1 MAKISLR
8 AYNRE
13 IEKLIDHGQ
22 TEEASAHCKYIL
34 KIFPKH
40 IDTYRLLGKTYLES
54 QRYSEAADILQRV
67 LAVVPDDFVAQ
78 IGLSII
84 REDEGNLD
92 AAIWNM
98 ERAFEVQPSNA
109 AVQDELRRLYGN
121 RDGVEPPRVRL
132 TRGALVRMYTRGEL
146 YQQAIAEA
154 RAALAEASK
163 RTDLEVLLAR
173 NYYLS
178 KNYVEATE
186 ICSRLVKKMPY
197 CYEANWILS
206 EILPSTNKSEE
217 AKVFA
222 QRVQELDPY
231 AAFTDR
237 ATPNSSQV
245 PEDVVTLEKLEW
257 QPSLENTEQ
266 PQWAKSIGI
275 EIDSQPDQ
283 SAADWLSDMPDE
295 SADSSAPMPFIIPEI
310 SESKSEDVLPDWMKK
325 DGWTSGDET
334 EKPDEEQKSNAFIL
348 DEAEDLEEAE
358 IPEWLQSMAPEEIDQ
373 GQPSVQSSEIPP
385 TEPQQAP
392 GAPDWMAE
400 LDSENSVTDEN
411 GKEEAPIVQPE
422 SSQKDNL
429 PDWLQDLDSDSA
441 EDADPTVMPLP
452 STEANFP
459 ELTDSDDQ
467 ELSLVAESTAD
478 ETPDWLKDLKNSSQ
492 ETQDPPIAS
501 PMDLDAG
508 EAKPFE
514 QPVQASE
521 LPEWLSDLEPEAAQ
535 TPELPETSAELDE
548 ALAEMISG
556 LSTDGLKLQET
567 NPEISESADAIPDW
581 LKEFDSGEDTNGP
594 EIKTVP
600 VQEDSP
606 SSESDLPDW
615 LKAFSDETPVDG
627 APDAKPQPDA
637 STLSSAVEDTLPSVI
652 LGATAELG
660 DENKSTDQDV
670 DKQDEQGPAPSKETE
685 DWLDA
690 STQPAQEIPDWLSD
704 LEPEAAASSE
714 PQVTPDDSTKALKS
728 KLVEEAQSDKIPE
741 NADDAFAWLESL
753 AAKHGAEEEALSTP
767 PEERD
772 TSVPDWLQDLGE
784 APQETEKVGGEQP
797 LQAQTTQET
806 PLPQDEVPE
815 LPVGESK
822 ETPQESEISE
832 TLPDWLSDLGQEGTS
847 QPTASETIDE
857 VLADLSSEAV
867 QIESPL
873 QEEPQTEPE
882 PAVQEDETPLPDW
895 LQSQDEPIE
904 QAAPAAKSEALP
916 DWLED
921 LKPEETKLASEVEE
935 VASEPQP
942 APTLESDQI
951 EVVKEIPS
959 PADLDSAD
967 ADDAFAWLESL
978 AAKHGAEEEALVTSS
993 EERLETPP
1001 DWVQD
1006 LSTEEV
1012 VQPAEDTA
1020 IPETLSISDLDTGV
1034 DLLDSA
1040 TDASESKPE
1049 TEDEEAQAQEWL
1061 QSLASGKP
1069 MGTSAPANETTT
1081 ADEAVPP
1088 DTSESDGLPL
1098 PDEMETPK
1106 QEEMLLTNGPAEVET
1121 ETVAKM
1127 EIPSAVEEPSQTE
1140 QPQDS
1145 ALPDWLKEFEKT
1157 PATEPL
1163 KEPEPQQQESQDET
1177 VIRWLHSLEEEEI
1190 PAPVEKEQP
1199 KPTME
1204 APESETAEMQIAV
1217 EPTAE
1222 KSTPEPQE
1230 IVEEPV
1236 VEENVPEPQDV
1247 IRQPAVEEIAPE
1259 TAEEPAQETTQVDQ
1273 TVEKTGPEVVLK
1285 TEPITETESA
1295 ESPLTRASAQE
1306 LLNKGKIKESIAV
1319 YKTLIKEEALLDSVI
1334 VDLNDAII
1342 RHPVDTILWLTLGDA
1357 YMQKKEMQSALSAY
1371 SKAEELLR

>member
-22 TEEASAHCKYIL
+22 TKEASAHCKYIL

-146 YQQAIAEA
+146 YQQAIAET
-154 RAALAEASK
+154 RAALAEAPK

-178 KNYVEATE
+178 NNYVDATE

-222 QRVQELDPY
+222 KRVQELDPY

-257 QPSLENTEQ
+257 RPSLENTEQ

-275 EIDSQPDQ
+275 EIDSQTDQ
-283 SAADWLSDMPDE
+283 PADDWISDMPDE
-295 SADSSAPMPFIIPEI
+295 GADSSAPMPFIIPEI

-348 DEAEDLEEAE
+348 DKTEDLEEAE

-400 LDSENSVTDEN
+400 LDSGNSVTDKN
-411 GKEEAPIVQPE
+411 GEKEAPIVQPE

-429 PDWLQDLDSDSA
+429 PDWLQDLGSDSA
-441 EDADPTVMPLP
+441 DDADSAVLPTP
-452 STEANFP
+452 STEADFP
-459 ELTDSDDQ
+459 ELPDSDT
-467 ELSLVAESTAD
+467 EGISPVAETTAD
-478 ETPDWLKDLKNSSQ
+478 RTPDWLKDLENPNQ
-492 ETQDPPIAS
+492 ETPEQSSISS
-501 PMDLDAG
+501 P
-508 EAKPFE
+508 EAEIPE
-514 QPVQASE
+514 QPAQESE
-521 LPEWLSDLEPEAAQ
+521 LPDWLSDLEPEAAQ
-535 TPELPETSAELDE
+535 APQLSETPAELDG

-556 LSTDGLKLQET
+556 LPADDLKPQET

-581 LKEFDSGEDTNGP
+581 LKEFDSDEDTNEP
-594 EIKTVP
+594 EVKTVP

-627 APDAKPQPDA
+627 APDSEPQPDA

-652 LGATAELG
+652 LGAAAELG
-660 DENKSTDQDV
+660 DENESTDQDV
-670 DKQDEQGPAPSKETE
+670 SKQEEQGPAPSKETE
-685 DWLDA
+685 EWLDA
-690 STQPAQEIPDWLSD
+690 SAQPAQEIPDWLSD

-714 PQVTPDDSTKALKS
+714 PQVTPNDSTKALKS
-728 KLVEEAQSDKIPE
+728 KLVEETQSDEIPE

-784 APQETEKVGGEQP
+784 APQETEKVEGEQP

-815 LPVGESK
+815 LPVVESK
-822 ETPQESEISE
+822 ETPQESEVSE

-857 VLADLSSEAV
+857 VLADLPAEAV

-882 PAVQEDETPLPDW
+882 PAVREAETSLPDW

-904 QAAPAAKSEALP
+904 QVTPAAKSEVLP

-921 LKPEETKLASEVEE
+921 LKPEETKLASEIEE

-951 EVVKEIPS
+951 EEVKEIPS
-959 PADLDSAD
+959 PADLGSVD

-1006 LSTEEV
+1006 LSAEEV
-1012 VQPAEDTA
+1012 AQPAEDTA
-1020 IPETLSISDLDTGV
+1020 IPDTLSISDLDTGV

-1040 TDASESKPE
+1040 TDTLESTPE
-1049 TEDEEAQAQEWL
+1049 TEDEEAKAQEWL

-1069 MGTSAPANETTT
+1069 METSAPTNETTT
-1081 ADEAVPP
+1081 TDETVPT

-1098 PDEMETPK
+1098 PGEMETPK
-1106 QEEMLLTNGPAEVET
+1106 QEEELVTNEPAEVEA
-1121 ETVAKM
+1121 ETVAEM
-1127 EIPSAVEEPSQTE
+1127 EIPPAVEESSQTE

-1177 VIRWLHSLEEEEI
+1177 VIRWLHNLEEEETPT
-1190 PAPVEKEQP
+1190 PAEEEQP
-1199 KPTME
+1199 KPAAE
-1204 APESETAEMQIAV
+1204 APESETTEIQTAI

-1222 KSTPEPQE
+1222 ESAPEPRE

-1236 VEENVPEPQDV
+1236 VEENVPETQDV
-1247 IRQPAVEEIAPE
+1247 IGQPAVEEIAPE
-1259 TAEEPAQETTQVDQ
+1259 TAEEPAQEITQVDQ
-1273 TVEKTGPEVVLK
+1273 TVEKTSPEAVLK
-1285 TEPITETESA
+1285 TKPITETESA
-1295 ESPLTRASAQE
+1295 ELPLTRASAQE
-1306 LLNKGKIKESIAV
+1306 LLNKGKIKESVAV
-1319 YKTLIKEEALLDSVI
+1319 YKTLIKEEDLLDSVI
-1334 VDLNDAII
+1334 VDLNDALI
-1342 RHPVDTILWLTLGDA
+1342 RHPVDTVLWLTLGDA
-1357 YMQKKEMQSALSAY
+1357 YMQKKELQSALSAY